1 MIGFIGCGNMGGAL
15 ATAAAKA
22 LPITDDCSAIEL
34 MGVKVKAVEGDPN
47 NIKLTTPNDVM
58 LAEVIL
64 RDRGDE
70 YADRTWL

>member
-1 MIGFIGCGNMGGAL
+1 MV
-15 ATAAAKA
+15 
-22 LPITDDCSAIEL
+22 EL
-34 MGVKVKAVEGDPN
+34 GRTIYFSHGSEK

-58 LAEVIL
+58 LAEAIL

>member
-1 MIGFIGCGNMGGAL
+1 M
-15 ATAAAKA
+15 AAAKA

-58 LAEVIL
+58 LAEAIL